1 MLSIF
6 LLILLVCFSRQDKI
20 KIMLLNHH
28 ELVVEVVGE
37 MDDEVGEVADED
49 EVVAE
54 EVVIEVVGE
63 MDDED
68 EVIPHPNDLGD
79 EMRSQKGDCLLVRV
93 NSR

>member
-1 MLSIF
+1 
-6 LLILLVCFSRQDKI
+6 
-20 KIMLLNHH
+20 MLLNHH

-37 MDDEVGEVADED
+37 MDDEVGEVAD
-49 EVVAE
+49 

>member
-28 ELVVEVVGE
+28 ELVVKVVGE
-37 MDDEVGEVADED
+37 MDDEVGEVAD
-49 EVVAE
+49 